1 MKLFTT
7 FEGFIKM
14 IKYSFRLQK
23 EVKIEITGN
32 MNLSMFDVITFDVC
46 LIFLRNNLEPIYI
59 EDMYF
64 PYHFIQK
71 YQI

>member
-14 IKYSFRLQK
+14 IKYNFMLQK
-23 EVKIEITGN
+23 GVKIEITGN

-46 LIFLRNNLEPIYI
+46 LIFSKKQP
-59 EDMYF
+59 
-64 PYHFIQK
+64 
-71 YQI
+71 